1 MAKQRKHSKRRTVKQ
16 KKRRMGNTKLRLR
29 RVRTMHLKSGDIKI
43 HVVDGL
49 PRGIDADNFS
59 ADELVAYGTY
69 TIAEL
74 GESPREYMNSIIDTI
89 DKNNRGRN

>member
-1 MAKQRKHSKRRTVKQ
+1 
-16 KKRRMGNTKLRLR
+16 
-29 RVRTMHLKSGDIKI
+29 MHLKSGDIKI

-69 TIAEL
+69 AIAAAIAEL
-74 GESPREYMNSIIDTI
+74 GKVPAPEVD
-89 DKNNRGRN
+89 

>member
-1 MAKQRKHSKRRTVKQ
+1 
-16 KKRRMGNTKLRLR
+16 
-29 RVRTMHLKSGDIKI
+29 MHLKSGDIKI

-69 TIAEL
+69 AIAAAIAEL

>member
-1 MAKQRKHSKRRTVKQ
+1 
-16 KKRRMGNTKLRLR
+16 
-29 RVRTMHLKSGDIKI
+29 MHLKSGDIKI

-49 PRGIDADNFS
+49 PCGIDADNFS

-69 TIAEL
+69 AIAAAIAEL